1 MTNTTPPRFKPAL
14 AKSPMPDFEAIASA
28 VDAVATKN
36 DVGNLT
42 KPSAALASTSTPATP
57 TPSDNVTALPPR
69 KDRAPKK
76 AARAEEAKLSLMVP
90 VYLLEAIDK
99 KRTRNKTKRF
109 IVLQAF
115 KDAGYEVR
123 EADFMEDGRRG
134 RE

>member
-1 MTNTTPPRFKPAL
+1 MNTAPPF
-14 AKSPMPDFEAIASA
+14 S
-28 VDAVATKN
+28 N
-36 DVGNLT
+36 
-42 KPSAALASTSTPATP
+42 LASIKQAVRDVAKEGDIPTTTYPSTQPAEGVLAATMPVEKVTP
-57 TPSDNVTALPPR
+57 LKREKPMR
-69 KDRAPKK
+69 KSV
-76 AARAEEAKLSLMVP
+76 RAEEGKLSVLVP

-99 KRTRNKTKRF
+99 KRSRSKTKRF

>member
-1 MTNTTPPRFKPAL
+1 MTHAQPNRFKSAL
-14 AKSPMPDFEAIASA
+14 KPKEVPDFAAIEAA
-28 VDAVATKN
+28 VDEVADRH

-42 KPSAALASTSTPATP
+42 KPSDAPP
-57 TPSDNVTALPPR
+57 TQVLQKASDNVTPMPR
-69 KDRAPKK
+69 KEKPARKPS
-76 AARAEEAKLSLMVP
+76 RAEEGKLSVMVP

-115 KDAGYEVR
+115 KEAGFEVR

>member
-1 MTNTTPPRFKPAL
+1 MTSSQSSRFKSAL
-14 AKSPMPDFEAIASA
+14 ANKPMPDFDAMAAA
-28 VDAVATKN
+28 VDHVADKN

-42 KPSAALASTSTPATP
+42 KPSTALASTATPAMP
-57 TPSDNVTALPPR
+57 APPVNVTALPPR

>member
-1 MTNTTPPRFKPAL
+1 MTPPRGKFKSVL
-14 AKSPMPDFEAIASA
+14 APDEPLTESPHGEIA
-28 VDAVATKN
+28 DAVNAVADAQN
-36 DVGNLT
+36 VGSMVRPQDAPL
-42 KPSAALASTSTPATP
+42 STA
-57 TPSDNVTALPPR
+57 NVTALHKKEKSPR
-69 KDRAPKK
+69 KPS
-76 AARAEEAKLSLMVP
+76 RAEEGKLSVMVP

-115 KDAGYEVR
+115 KEAGYEVR

>member
-1 MTNTTPPRFKPAL
+1 MTNAQPSRFKSAL
-14 AKSPMPDFEAIASA
+14 KPKDVPDFAAIEAA
-28 VDAVATKN
+28 VDEVADRH

-42 KPSAALASTSTPATP
+42 KPSNAPPAPVLQTVPAA
-57 TPSDNVTALPPR
+57 DNVTPMPR
-69 KDRAPKK
+69 KEKSARKPS
-76 AARAEEAKLSLMVP
+76 RAEEGKLSVMVP

-115 KDAGYEVR
+115 KEAGFEVR